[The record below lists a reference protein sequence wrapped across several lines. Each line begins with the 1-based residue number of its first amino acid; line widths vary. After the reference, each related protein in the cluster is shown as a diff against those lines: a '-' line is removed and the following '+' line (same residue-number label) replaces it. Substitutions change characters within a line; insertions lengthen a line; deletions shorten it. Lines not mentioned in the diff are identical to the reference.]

1 MTFGANRGAKRA
13 EFRGEGLVKIRI
25 LLAVGLF
32 AFGPVGVAAAA
43 DPIYPGAESVE
54 YKDASGWTFTVAAY
68 GWLAGLKG
76 NVGAGGRTAHV
87 DASIGDVLSNFD
99 IGVMGLAEARYQRF
113 GVFTDFNYVRLSASS
128 DTPFGALA
136 SSADLTV
143 HSLMWTA
150 AAEYRFVETPEASV
164 DAFAGFRLYSLKN
177 ELDFNGPG
185 LLAGVSL
192 SDQKTWADPIV
203 GLKARYSITPQLY
216 LTGWGLVGGA
226 VSADV
231 TWDVMAAAGYQ
242 FTDKFSAVL
251 GYRASGVDYEKDGFV
266 YDTVQQGPII
276 GAVWRF

>member
-1 MTFGANRGAKRA
+1 MKT
-13 EFRGEGLVKIRI
+13 RI

-32 AFGPVGVAAAA
+32 AFGPIDVAAAA

-54 YKDASGWTFTVAAY
+54 YNDASGWTFTVAAY

-150 AAEYRFVETPEASV
+150 AAEYRIVETPQASV

-185 LLAGVSL
+185 ALAGVSL
-192 SDQKTWADPIV
+192 SDQQTWADPIV

-216 LTGWGLVGGA
+216 LTGWGMVGGA

-242 FTDKFSAVL
+242 FNDKFSAVL

>member
-1 MTFGANRGAKRA
+1 MKT
-13 EFRGEGLVKIRI
+13 RI

-32 AFGPVGVAAAA
+32 AFGPIGVAAAA

-150 AAEYRFVETPEASV
+150 AAEYRVVETPEASV

-185 LLAGVSL
+185 ALAGVSL
-192 SDQKTWADPIV
+192 SDQQTWADPIV

-216 LTGWGLVGGA
+216 LTGWGMVGGA

-242 FTDKFSAVL
+242 FSDKFSAVL

-266 YDTVQQGPII
+266 YDTVQQGPLI